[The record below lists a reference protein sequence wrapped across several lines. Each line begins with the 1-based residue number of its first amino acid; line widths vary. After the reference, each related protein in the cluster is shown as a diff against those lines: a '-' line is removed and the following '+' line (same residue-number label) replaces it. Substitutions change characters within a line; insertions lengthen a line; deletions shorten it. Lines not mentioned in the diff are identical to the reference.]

1 MHQEK
6 KVIFLSSV
14 AVLFLAGGLIPL
26 PGLASTSA
34 DSEIYTLNIK
44 GVATRIDSI
53 KLNGIDC
60 LGGPIRSL
68 KIARDISED
77 IVDGLNTLKLEGNSA
92 PNSRLEVILEK
103 RTSGPKIEQLVRLQ
117 IPPGKDLSSFPIQF
131 NIGRH
136 SVSEDSEEAKRGLT
150 DVDRTAILNL
160 VKDYLEALSTKN
172 SEKLKDLFS
181 FAIKEEKKIRPE
193 AAALFQRMLRTELEL
208 MRRDDLKFNCR
219 KLDEVI
225 IDTSGEDP
233 DLVRV
238 TAGAN
243 AFLAESDAVV
253 AIKPDPSLT
262 TLMAVA
268 KPPQKGIVRMRL
280 KKKALS
286 VRKTRGEWHLTIEK
300 GD

>member
-1 MHQEK
+1 MQQGQK
-6 KVIFLSSV
+6 AIFLSAV
-14 AVLFLAGGLIPL
+14 AVLFLAGGLTPL

-34 DSEIYTLNIK
+34 DSDIYTLNIK
-44 GVATRIDSI
+44 GVASRIDSI

-68 KIARDISED
+68 KIARDISEG

-136 SVSEDSEEAKRGLT
+136 SVSERSEEAKRGLT
-150 DVDRTAILNL
+150 DADRTAILNL

-225 IDTSGEDP
+225 IDASGEDP
-233 DLVRV
+233 ALVRV

-262 TLMAVA
+262 TLTAVA
-268 KPPQKGIVRMRL
+268 KPPQKGSVRMRL

-286 VRKTRGEWHLTIEK
+286 VRRTRGEWHLTIEK